1 MILCTCACVC
11 VCVCVYTCVHACKH
25 GCVHVYVW
33 GGGLHGCVCVEMLYI
48 LVFTVLSE
56 VESSASV
63 QRKMWVPHMNSKQRH
78 NISMYK

>member
-1 MILCTCACVC
+1 MHVYVC
-11 VCVCVYTCVHACKH
+11 VCTRVCMHASMGVCM
-25 GCVHVYVW
+25 CMF
-33 GGGLHGCVCVEMLYI
+33 GGGGGVHGCVCVEMLYI

-56 VESSASV
+56 VESSTSV